1 MFVEERL
8 PLMSSFCSF
17 VIHVVAQ
24 RKAGGTHLSHS
35 NRLQL
40 SIPSP
45 KEFTGLTPNS
55 ETTVEEPA
63 SRIGATAQT
72 SD

>member
-1 MFVEERL
+1 
-8 PLMSSFCSF
+8 MSPFFSF
-17 VIHVVAQ
+17 VIHVVAK
-24 RKAGGTHLSHS
+24 RKAGATHLSHS
-35 NRLQL
+35 NRPKL
-40 SIPSP
+40 SSPSP